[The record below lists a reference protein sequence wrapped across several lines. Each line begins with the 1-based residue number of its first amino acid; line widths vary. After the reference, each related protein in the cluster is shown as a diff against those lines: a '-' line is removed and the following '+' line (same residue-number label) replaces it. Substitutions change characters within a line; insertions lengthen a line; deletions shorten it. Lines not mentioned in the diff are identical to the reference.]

1 MKDYLSVIRSSQLFS
16 GVSEE
21 EVIAMLSCLK
31 AEQKDFEGCFPAAR
45 RRYGGIHWSCA
56 VGKRSGHTGGYLGN
70 RNILSIAEPG
80 QTFAAAFACAP
91 GSRLNVSVVAETP
104 LPQCF

>member
-31 AEQKDFEGCFPAAR
+31 A
-45 RRYGGIHWSCA
+45 
-56 VGKRSGHTGGYLGN
+56 
-70 RNILSIAEPG
+70 
-80 QTFAAAFACAP
+80 
-91 GSRLNVSVVAETP
+91 
-104 LPQCF
+104 

>member
-31 AEQKDFEGCFPAAR
+31 AERKDFPKDAFLLRAGDTAESIGLVLSGSVWSYRRISGETAIFFP
-45 RRYGGIHWSCA
+45 
-56 VGKRSGHTGGYLGN
+56 KRGRGRPLPPRSP
-70 RNILSIAEPG
+70 APP
-80 QTFAAAFACAP
+80 AP
-91 GSRLNVSVVAETP
+91 G
-104 LPQCF
+104 